1 MRKLSRGLLKAE
13 ILLWNMG
20 TGLKEK
26 WRRAAQDES
35 GLDVIITVALIAV
48 MLIVAGLV
56 VKLLGRVLEPTGTSV
71 GNFLRTRLKGKQDQ
85 WNGSLRY
92 AVPG

>member
-48 MLIVAGLV
+48 ML
-56 VKLLGRVLEPTGTSV
+56 LGRVLEPTGTSV
-71 GNFLRTRLKGKQDQ
+71 GNFLSGR
-85 WNGSLRY
+85 
-92 AVPG
+92 V

>member
-35 GLDVIITVALIAV
+35 GLDVIITVALI
-48 MLIVAGLV
+48 VAGLV

-71 GNFLRTRLKGKQDQ
+71 GNFLSGR
-85 WNGSLRY
+85 
-92 AVPG
+92 V

>member
-20 TGLKEK
+20 TDLKEK

-71 GNFLRTRLKGKQDQ
+71 GYFLSGR
-85 WNGSLRY
+85 
-92 AVPG
+92 V

>member
-26 WRRAAQDES
+26 WRRAVQDES

-71 GNFLRTRLKGKQDQ
+71 GNFLSGR
-85 WNGSLRY
+85 
-92 AVPG
+92 V

>member
-35 GLDVIITVALIAV
+35 GLDVIITVIAV

-71 GNFLRTRLKGKQDQ
+71 GNFLSGR
-85 WNGSLRY
+85 
-92 AVPG
+92 V

>member
-56 VKLLGRVLEPTGTSV
+56 AGPGAGANGHIGWKLFE
-71 GNFLRTRLKGKQDQ
+71 RTRLKGKQDQ

>member
-20 TGLKEK
+20 TDLKEK
-26 WRRAAQDES
+26 WRRATQDES

-71 GNFLRTRLKGKQDQ
+71 GNFLSGR
-85 WNGSLRY
+85 
-92 AVPG
+92 V

>member
-20 TGLKEK
+20 TDLKEK
-26 WRRAAQDES
+26 WCRAAQDES

-71 GNFLRTRLKGKQDQ
+71 GNFLSGR
-85 WNGSLRY
+85 
-92 AVPG
+92 V

>member
-35 GLDVIITVALIAV
+35 GLDVIITVA
-48 MLIVAGLV
+48 GLV

-71 GNFLRTRLKGKQDQ
+71 GNFLSGR
-85 WNGSLRY
+85 
-92 AVPG
+92 V

>member
-35 GLDVIITVALIAV
+35 GLDVIITAALIAV
-48 MLIVAGLV
+48 MMIVAGLV
-56 VKLLGRVLEPTGTSV
+56 V
-71 GNFLRTRLKGKQDQ
+71 
-85 WNGSLRY
+85 
-92 AVPG
+92 

>member
-20 TGLKEK
+20 TDLKEK

-35 GLDVIITVALIAV
+35 GLDVNITVALIAV

-71 GNFLRTRLKGKQDQ
+71 GNFLSGR
-85 WNGSLRY
+85 
-92 AVPG
+92 V

>member
-20 TGLKEK
+20 AGLKEK
-26 WRRAAQDES
+26 WGNVAEDES
-35 GLDVIITVALIAV
+35 GFDAIITVALIAI

-56 VKLLGRVLEPTGTSV
+56 VKLLGTVLEPTGTSV
-71 GNFLRTRLKGKQDQ
+71 GNFLSGR
-85 WNGSLRY
+85 
-92 AVPG
+92 V

>member
-48 MLIVAGLV
+48 
-56 VKLLGRVLEPTGTSV
+56 KLLGRVLEPTGTSV
-71 GNFLRTRLKGKQDQ
+71 GNFLSGR
-85 WNGSLRY
+85 
-92 AVPG
+92 V

>member
-26 WRRAAQDES
+26 WRRVAQDES

-71 GNFLRTRLKGKQDQ
+71 GNFLSGR
-85 WNGSLRY
+85 
-92 AVPG
+92 V

>member
-20 TGLKEK
+20 TDLKEK

-56 VKLLGRVLEPTGTSV
+56 VKLGRVLEPTGTSV
-71 GNFLRTRLKGKQDQ
+71 GNFLSGR
-85 WNGSLRY
+85 
-92 AVPG
+92 V

>member
-20 TGLKEK
+20 TDLKEK
-26 WRRAAQDES
+26 WRRAVQDES

-71 GNFLRTRLKGKQDQ
+71 GNFLSGR
-85 WNGSLRY
+85 
-92 AVPG
+92 V

>member
-20 TGLKEK
+20 TDLKEK

-48 MLIVAGLV
+48 ML
-56 VKLLGRVLEPTGTSV
+56 LGRVLEPTGTSV
-71 GNFLRTRLKGKQDQ
+71 GNFLSGR
-85 WNGSLRY
+85 
-92 AVPG
+92 V

>member
-1 MRKLSRGLLKAE
+1 
-13 ILLWNMG
+13 MG

-56 VKLLGRVLEPTGTSV
+56 VKLLGRVLEPTGTSKL
-71 GNFLRTRLKGKQDQ
+71 FERTRLKGKQDQ

>member
-20 TGLKEK
+20 TDLKEK
-26 WRRAAQDES
+26 WRRVAQDES

-71 GNFLRTRLKGKQDQ
+71 GNFLSGR
-85 WNGSLRY
+85 
-92 AVPG
+92 V

>member
-26 WRRAAQDES
+26 WRRASQDES

-71 GNFLRTRLKGKQDQ
+71 GNFLSGR
-85 WNGSLRY
+85 
-92 AVPG
+92 V

>member
-20 TGLKEK
+20 TGLNEK
-26 WRRAAQDES
+26 WRRAAQDAS

-71 GNFLRTRLKGKQDQ
+71 GNFLSGR
-85 WNGSLRY
+85 
-92 AVPG
+92 V